1 MIAIVGA
8 GPVGLVT
15 GLFLSRQDNTNV
27 TIIEARPKEKVIN
40 ASGRSIN
47 LALSHRGLTA
57 IKQACPAAYE
67 KIMQLAIPVVGRMV
81 HQLLESRKGI
91 KGKEVVDEYG
101 GCIYSVSRNALMEI
115 LLSEAGRSCA
125 IRFQSK
131 VDEIVFGDLVV
142 IRFADG
148 QGELEAEKV
157 IGCDGVNSAVR
168 KLCCKGSEIIESKI
182 RYKEIYIPPDR
193 KLSPKHLHIWP
204 NPQGG
209 NMFMALPNADGSF
222 TGTLFSENREES
234 VESILKDYSN
244 HLLKYVHLEELF
256 DEWLKNEWSA
266 LCEVRRSDW
275 SSTDDRIIVIG
286 DAAHAMLPFFGQ
298 GLNCGLEDA
307 RLLSKAINDGISF
320 EAFAKARQPDTLA
333 IQTLSRENWAVMNGG
348 ELAFGYRL
356 DKLRIALMR
365 FFSPEITGLYQ
376 MVTFTDIP
384 YGEAVRIYAKWKR
397 MFLLCT
403 VITLL
408 MVILVLYAKVY
419 LL

>member
-15 GLFLSRQDNTNV
+15 GLFLSRLGNDKV
-27 TIIEARPKEKVIN
+27 TIIEARSKEKVIN

-57 IKQACPAAYE
+57 IKQACPAVYE

-81 HQLLESRKGI
+81 HQLIVNYGL

-125 IRFQSK
+125 IRFESK
-131 VDEIVFGDLVV
+131 VDQIVVYGDTVI

-148 QGELEAEKV
+148 QGELEAERV

-182 RYKEIYIPPDR
+182 RYKEINIPPDR
-193 KLSPKHLHIWP
+193 KLSPDFLHIWP
-204 NPQGG
+204 NTRKG

-234 VESILKDYSN
+234 VESLLKDYSN
-244 HLLKYVHLEELF
+244 HLLKYVHVEELF

-266 LCEVRRSDW
+266 LCEVHCSDW

-286 DAAHAMLPFFGQ
+286 DAAHAVFGQ

-307 RLLSKAINDGISF
+307 RLLSKAIGDGVSF
-320 EAFAKARQPDTLA
+320 EAFAKARQPDTDV
-333 IQTLSRENWAVMNGG
+333 IQALSRENWKVMNGG

-365 FFSPEITGLYQ
+365 LVYPNDVKSLYQ

-397 MFLLCT
+397 MFLVCT

-408 MVILVLYAKVY
+408 MMILVLYAKVY